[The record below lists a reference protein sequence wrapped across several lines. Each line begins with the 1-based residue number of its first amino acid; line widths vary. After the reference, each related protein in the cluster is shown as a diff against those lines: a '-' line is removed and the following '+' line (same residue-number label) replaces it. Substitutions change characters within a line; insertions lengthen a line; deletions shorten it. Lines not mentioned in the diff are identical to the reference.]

1 MGCLVR
7 NQIGTCLDFS
17 SLWRAWHRRKADLQ
31 ILKMRAFPVSLEG
44 AAQDWLDELP
54 SGHIDS
60 WDRLTEELLHKFY
73 PPTRVM
79 NTRREITGIRQ
90 KPSETFAE
98 YYAHFQKLHTRNPQ
112 HGFSKGNLLHFFY
125 EGLME
130 NEKRLLDSAA
140 GGAFMDLTLTN
151 AERLIAKGAENA

>member
-1 MGCLVR
+1 MPIFNGLPSEEPNRHLSRFQFIVE
-7 NQIGTCLDFS
+7 S
-17 SLWRAWHRRKADLQ
+17 MAPEKADLQ
-31 ILKMRAFPVSLEG
+31 ILKMRAFPFSLEG

-60 WDRLTEELLHKFY
+60 WDRLTEEFLHKFY

-98 YYAHFQKLHTRNPQ
+98 YYAR
-112 HGFSKGNLLHFFY
+112 FSEASY
-125 EGLME
+125 
-130 NEKRLLDSAA
+130 
-140 GGAFMDLTLTN
+140 
-151 AERLIAKGAENA
+151 